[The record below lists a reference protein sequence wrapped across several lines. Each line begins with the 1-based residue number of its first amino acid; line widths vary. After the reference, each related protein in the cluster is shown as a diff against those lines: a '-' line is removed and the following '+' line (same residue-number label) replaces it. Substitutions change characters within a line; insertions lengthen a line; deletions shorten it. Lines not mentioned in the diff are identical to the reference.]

1 VEELQAVASSILV
14 PLRVTAP
21 RDAPF
26 RASVDSAGVGP
37 AVVAR
42 IRSTPHL
49 VSREAH
55 RITSADRDL
64 LKVVLHRRGAA
75 TVAQDSRRGQ
85 VEPGELFVF
94 DTARPYEFAIT
105 GVCDVVVVGM
115 PRSLL
120 GAGAD
125 LISRRTAAPVPS
137 DSGTRAVVAA
147 FLSGLGDHVDGLP
160 GSAGV
165 HLADALAA
173 LLVAAFT
180 ETTAERADVASD
192 LSDRII
198 AYALANLADP
208 ALSVTSAAR
217 HHGIS
222 PRHLHQLFSR
232 RGRTFAAWVR
242 QERLRRI
249 RRDLLDPAFARRT
262 TAAIAARWGIL
273 DPGHLGRALKREF
286 GQTAAELRAQTR

>member
-21 RDAPF
+21 EDTPF
-26 RASVDSAGVGP
+26 RASVDSASVGP

-64 LKVVLHRRGAA
+64 LKVVLHRRGSAKV
-75 TVAQDSRRGQ
+75 TQDSRERQ
-85 VEPGELFVF
+85 VEPGALFVF
-94 DTARPYEFAIT
+94 DTARPYEFALT
-105 GVCDVVVVGM
+105 GTCDVVVVGM
-115 PRSLL
+115 PRDLL
-120 GAGAD
+120 GSSAG
-125 LISRRTAAPVPS
+125 LISRRTAAPLPS
-137 DSGTRAVVAA
+137 GTGTRAVVAA
-147 FLSGLGDHVDGLP
+147 FLSGLGDHLSDLP
-160 GSAGV
+160 GSSGV
-165 HLADALAA
+165 HLADALAS

-180 ETTAERADVASD
+180 DTTPERADVGSD
-192 LSDRII
+192 LTDRII
-198 AYALANLADP
+198 AYTLANLADP
-208 ALSVTSAAR
+208 GLSVGSVAR

-232 RGRTFAAWVR
+232 RGHTFAAWVR
-242 QERLRRI
+242 LQRLQRI
-249 RRDLLDPAFARRT
+249 RRDLLDPASAQRT
-262 TAAIAARWGIL
+262 TAAIAAHWGIL

-286 GQTAAELRAQTR
+286 GQTAAEIRHLRR